1 MPELKIDQNQK
12 TIELPKYNQHVLDGV
27 LQRIEREK
35 EHIKR
40 LLVQIFYKIQNAD
53 HIIFVARQGVPIAY
67 ALQAMYQSKNI
78 KQPKFTVITTS
89 SRSSDK
95 NANSL
100 PVYPKGEEKTIHE
113 ILATHTPGKKF
124 FVDDIESNGFAR
136 QRLISLAEKLDP
148 QSSYE
153 FLTLY
158 EQSDRGLAVPWDLKI
173 ESGGVLPVS
182 ANFISASQHL
192 SLAQTVK
199 YRNIEAGCN
208 IVVPENNPNNVSQE
222 MARQIA
228 IKMHQIGT
236 EASTG
241 SIQ

>member
-53 HIIFVARQGVPIAY
+53 HIIFVARQ
-67 ALQAMYQSKNI
+67 
-78 KQPKFTVITTS
+78 
-89 SRSSDK
+89 
-95 NANSL
+95 
-100 PVYPKGEEKTIHE
+100 
-113 ILATHTPGKKF
+113 
-124 FVDDIESNGFAR
+124 
-136 QRLISLAEKLDP
+136 
-148 QSSYE
+148 
-153 FLTLY
+153 
-158 EQSDRGLAVPWDLKI
+158 
-173 ESGGVLPVS
+173 
-182 ANFISASQHL
+182 
-192 SLAQTVK
+192 
-199 YRNIEAGCN
+199 
-208 IVVPENNPNNVSQE
+208 
-222 MARQIA
+222 IA